1 MITKERLIQ
10 LVVTLLVLCLIF
22 PLFVISQDTNT
33 IDSREDLYLT
43 FKYMRA
49 KEKLTIFNHGEKLFV
64 IEMEGRNFDI
74 HEFIENLKKRLES
87 GEISYFK
94 DFNRPLDIRRIQDD
108 SKRNY
113 RKVKK
118 EKPEKTLKEQIV
130 VKEWDGGGS
139 TNNWSDAQN
148 WLDNTLPTAFDI
160 ATFKNTSTKN
170 CTIDTSINV
179 SGILIDSSYTG
190 TITQNSGSTIT
201 LGSNGLEHKNGTLV
215 LSGAVN
221 LAGPWLYVGGTITP
235 GNSTV
240 TFGNFDNGSIS
251 GSFTLNNVT
260 FNTNSSSTRTW
271 EIQNTLTV
279 NGTLTLDNS
288 STGPIQLR
296 TGTIAAKG
304 NITVDSNNYNFGTST
319 SSATILINGTGDQ
332 AFTGSATRTA
342 GSLPKININKSSGT
356 LTLSGTIRAEENWTY
371 TLGTVSPGSST
382 VVFAGTNNTSINVTG
397 SSHTLGNVIFDT
409 NYNGSKDWTITS
421 GTTLIASG
429 ALTIDNSNTGTMRLL
444 TGGIGAQGDVTFDNT
459 VSGNSATTL
468 SGTNSQTLN
477 IQSLP
482 TGTFTINKS
491 SGTVTLA
498 NNFLLNNQQDL
509 TITSGTLDQGA
520 SYNITT
526 NQARITIG
534 ASGTLKNQG
543 TGDIT
548 LGDKSGG
555 DDLVNSGTIDFDG
568 GGTGESS
575 PDPIL
580 IRSSTNGQQRV
591 WSGTGTYSIKDIDL
605 KDQNKS
611 GTVVTVLSSTN
622 NGNNSGFNFN
632 LPAIPSVSSA
642 TIAGSN
648 AGTGGSYSLNS
659 GQALSINFTA
669 SDADSPDTVT
679 LSTPTAPTVGTFT
692 AGMAANPG
700 TGTYSFTPDS
710 SHIGMTYTFTV
721 RATDNNSAPSSSDL
735 TITVNVIN
743 NAPVTPII
751 SSATIAGSS
760 AGTGGSYSL
769 NSGQALS
776 INFTASDADSPD
788 TVTLSTPT
796 APTVGTFTAGMAA
809 NPGTGTYSFTPDSSH
824 IGMTYTFTVRA
835 TDNNNVNSSSDL
847 SISITP
853 VPPPPPPPACNLH
866 TQCGVLCCIKG
877 CCPTNPGTCIDFSN
891 CLPLTE
897 PVVEPKPTPK
907 PIPEEKPT
915 PTPKPTPKPTPPP
928 KPVEPEKPKEPP
940 VVDALF
946 PEAVRPT
953 NTKGSKGKPPVE
965 QPQISNLVQAG
976 SPINFAIPMDLVSKV
991 LQRHPLD
998 STVPAAFV
1006 TIIDLNNIEYQV
1018 KVNHLIHDDLTK
1030 SLIVQT
1036 DIVPEEVSNGP
1047 GALILSISGIQ
1058 IARINVTIS
1067 NKFQLEE
1074 SRNKRPVID
1083 SVKIVRVK
1091 KILRLKILGSNF
1103 TGKNTS
1109 ISLLPDTGLEL
1120 KNLVFSK
1127 GKKHILATWKIID
1140 ETIEGSR
1147 SLGIINPF
1155 GQTFTTIEIS
1165 LNQGGKK

>member
-721 RATDNNSAPSSSDL
+721 RATDNN
-735 TITVNVIN
+735 
-743 NAPVTPII
+743 
-751 SSATIAGSS
+751 
-760 AGTGGSYSL
+760 
-769 NSGQALS
+769 
-776 INFTASDADSPD
+776 
-788 TVTLSTPT
+788 
-796 APTVGTFTAGMAA
+796 
-809 NPGTGTYSFTPDSSH
+809 
-824 IGMTYTFTVRA
+824 
-835 TDNNNVNSSSDL
+835 NVNSSSDL